1 MKIERRTH
9 TNDVLTLTEKDLGQ
23 LRAAGG
29 LWLPGLEVRLAKPDV
44 VSKVY
49 IGVSGDEIFLSQGLQ
64 WEPNVELL
72 FDGES
77 SLLKAIKIIE
87 ESK

>member
-1 MKIERRTH
+1 MKLERHTH
-9 TNDVLTLTEKDLGQ
+9 TNDVLTLTEKDLDQ

-29 LWLPGLEVRLAKPDV
+29 LWLPGLEVHLAKPDI

-49 IGVSGDEIFLSQGLQ
+49 IGINGSEIFLSQGLN

-72 FDGES
+72 FDGETS
-77 SLLKAIKIIE
+77 RLKAIKMIE
-87 ESK
+87 EK